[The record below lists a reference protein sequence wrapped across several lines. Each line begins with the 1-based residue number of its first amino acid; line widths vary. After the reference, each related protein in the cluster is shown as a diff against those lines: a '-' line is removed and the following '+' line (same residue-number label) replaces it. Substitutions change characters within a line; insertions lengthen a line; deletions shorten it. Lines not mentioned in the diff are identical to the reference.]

1 MNSIIRYLLF
11 WLTSIRM
18 NQKFVLP
25 YLTCMY
31 KLLQWHA
38 WTQVNYF
45 SDVPDFAGWNSSL
58 NFRITQKR
66 KWNITK
72 TAKIDMRKRIT
83 NWTSKILTKFDL
95 DSLNASEEEWKLVRA
110 FAQINLSLLIA
121 YFSSMLSEI
130 GHIILELGGCKGG
143 H

>member
-1 MNSIIRYLLF
+1 M
-11 WLTSIRM
+11 
-18 NQKFVLP
+18 
-25 YLTCMY
+25 
-31 KLLQWHA
+31 
-38 WTQVNYF
+38 
-45 SDVPDFAGWNSSL
+45 
-58 NFRITQKR
+58 
-66 KWNITK
+66 
-72 TAKIDMRKRIT
+72 
-83 NWTSKILTKFDL
+83 SKILTKFDL